1 MEYYNNEDFINY
13 QNAFRKGY
21 NYVLYGSEEENR
33 KTPTVNFNDLESTG
47 YYNGFQYGEYCEI
60 TSQTMSISDTQLIA
74 IIDKSFS
81 PLKFTS
87 HYRLFSESC
96 QQNFQNF

>member
-33 KTPTVNFNDLESTG
+33 KTPTVNFNDLEIG
-47 YYNGFQYGEYCEI
+47 R
-60 TSQTMSISDTQLIA
+60 A
-74 IIDKSFS
+74 
-81 PLKFTS
+81 
-87 HYRLFSESC
+87 SC
-96 QQNFQNF
+96 RERV